1 MSYLQRKREVKS
13 SRSNLCSVQ
22 ETALKGE
29 AQLEETVSALTSLC
43 KLANLDRIEAAN
55 AK

>member
-1 MSYLQRKREVKS
+1 M
-13 SRSNLCSVQ
+13 RSGHVQ
-22 ETALKGE
+22 DTALKAE
-29 AQLEETVSALTSLC
+29 AQLEDTTAALTSLC